1 MYRIKHLNKSSQ
13 TCIPSSFSIG
23 VIKIMTKP
31 ITVVNPI
38 QPRTRYSR
46 VGLLTPWVR
55 RRGRACIRPIVK
67 VDWIFIGNFLKHIL
81 SLLFLIE
88 NQWLSVIMIFQK
100 NNETWW
106 IITVN
111 MKIYLKKCMNLCFSA
126 PPSDSSVKQMFKL
139 SCYCTEIFDQFLSA
153 WLSEGTLIYHW
164 QN

>member
-1 MYRIKHLNKSSQ
+1 MCDKTAIVFYEFVKPHASMHNFILENKFLSTFEITDQACYVYRIKHSNKSSQ

-88 NQWLSVIMIFQK
+88 NQWLSVIMIF
-100 NNETWW
+100 
-106 IITVN
+106 
-111 MKIYLKKCMNLCFSA
+111 
-126 PPSDSSVKQMFKL
+126 
-139 SCYCTEIFDQFLSA
+139 
-153 WLSEGTLIYHW
+153 
-164 QN
+164 